1 VLAGD
6 LAGFPNGRRLA
17 DDVVDIEL
25 QVVAGELIGSPN
37 DVSDNVQR
45 NDRPFMAGFPYL
57 ALAHQ
62 GFEHTHHLPASASRI
77 VM

>member
-1 VLAGD
+1 MLAGD

-45 NDRPFMAGFPYL
+45 NDRPFMAGFP
-57 ALAHQ
+57 
-62 GFEHTHHLPASASRI
+62 
-77 VM
+77 